1 MSAWSDNDCA
11 SNVTECDVWCE
22 DVTQSLT
29 AANEL
34 ISGGHT
40 SALLAQS
47 PLCPGT
53 SWVLYL
59 PAFRVSVTN
68 VAMSDGWMLS
78 LSIFSRTQRECWE
91 SSERLV
97 RDSWKSAE
105 RQLSEGRY
113 TWEVTERNI
122 TDPSIDGLSDFL
134 SSWSELKICVI
145 NISFSN
151 SERGDYVKTHLVRPP
166 GCQR

>member
-40 SALLAQS
+40 SALAQS
-47 PLCPGT
+47 PL

-78 LSIFSRTQRECWE
+78 LSIFSRTKRECWE